1 MFSRGTT
8 VNGRET
14 SINSGGTGIVFLVFF
29 NKRQIYPEGGSEIDL
44 IVFSNIAWSL
54 LIHRLIVIYKLH
66 CTNRVTRTLLR
77 GSFKIQGTILVCES
91 FIFPCVWGNMTSFF
105 SWQGDRLVEKLA
117 CQRFNKET
125 CQVSRTTCYVRMAW
139 QGKYVKCVWLQNLIS
154 QIQCSCH
161 FVSSAWCFLY

>member
-8 VNGRET
+8 VNGRETDTALTNRQT

-66 CTNRVTRTLLR
+66 CTNQ
-77 GSFKIQGTILVCES
+77 SCYENAFA
-91 FIFPCVWGNMTSFF
+91 
-105 SWQGDRLVEKLA
+105 RL
-117 CQRFNKET
+117 F
-125 CQVSRTTCYVRMAW
+125 
-139 QGKYVKCVWLQNLIS
+139 
-154 QIQCSCH
+154 
-161 FVSSAWCFLY
+161 